1 MNETSQ
7 PANSRRERR
16 YQAIILLL
24 SLVIIGLI
32 IALMQQNKQSGVKIE
47 QKVKENLTLQTELDS
62 LMKEHGVIK
71 MEYGELTDSL
81 LSKDSLIQ
89 ANAEEIKKLI
99 ASQADYYRIRKKL
112 DLLRKTTQG
121 YLNQIDSLYTANRKL
136 TEENVILTEK
146 FEKQVSISQEL
157 EKSKVEL
164 EGKVSQAAI
173 LKAYNIV
180 SEGLRIRGEDNE
192 SVTYKARRVDAVR
205 VCFTLSENPVAQP
218 GPRNIYVRI
227 ARPDNVIITRGKD
240 DAFTFEHEGQK
251 LNFSMKQEV
260 NYQNKAM
267 NVCLTWEKQSDEP
280 AMKGT
285 YNVYIFTDG
294 YEIGYGQFTLE

>member
-1 MNETSQ
+1 
-7 PANSRRERR
+7 
-16 YQAIILLL
+16 
-24 SLVIIGLI
+24 
-32 IALMQQNKQSGVKIE
+32 
-47 QKVKENLTLQTELDS
+47 
-62 LMKEHGVIK
+62 
-71 MEYGELTDSL
+71 
-81 LSKDSLIQ
+81 
-89 ANAEEIKKLI
+89 
-99 ASQADYYRIRKKL
+99 KKL

-121 YLNQIDSLYTANRKL
+121 YLNQLDSLYTANRKL
-136 TEENVILTEK
+136 TEENVQLTQK
-146 FEKQVSISQEL
+146 YEKQVTISQEL

-164 EGKVSQAAI
+164 EGKVTQAAV

-180 SEGLRIRGEDNE
+180 CEGLRVRGEDSE
-192 SVTYKARRVDAVR
+192 KVTYKARRVDAVR

-240 DAFTFEHEGQK
+240 DAFTFEHQGQK

-267 NVCLTWEKQSDEP
+267 NVCLSWEKQSEEP

-285 YNVYIFTDG
+285 YNVYIFIDG
-294 YEIGYGQFTLE
+294 YEIGYSQFTLE